1 MSPVFVAHG
10 TIRKE
15 NKHLRELLRLSPWRR
30 TELQFCRL
38 NLNTRTPYNAV
49 LLSYPGGTQ
58 RQRSNVGR
66 VPSSRKKCKFPKIFA
81 FKPKVKTVAEKLSFI
96 LRIWPGN
103 LLIDILRDSQP
114 IIFSHSTIFIIFF
127 YKSLATL
134 AKLETTKTGSG
145 VGFSR
150 DPGGFSL

>member
-1 MSPVFVAHG
+1 MSPILVAHG
-10 TIRKE
+10 TTRKE

-38 NLNTRTPYNAV
+38 NLSTRT
-49 LLSYPGGTQ
+49 YPGPWHTMVKPGARAQ
-58 RQRSNVGR
+58 FPPKLSLNKV
-66 VPSSRKKCKFPKIFA
+66 KFSKIFA
-81 FKPKVKTVAEKLSFI
+81 FQPKVKTVAEKLSFI

-145 VGFSR
+145 VGFLR
-150 DPGGFSL
+150 DPRGFSL